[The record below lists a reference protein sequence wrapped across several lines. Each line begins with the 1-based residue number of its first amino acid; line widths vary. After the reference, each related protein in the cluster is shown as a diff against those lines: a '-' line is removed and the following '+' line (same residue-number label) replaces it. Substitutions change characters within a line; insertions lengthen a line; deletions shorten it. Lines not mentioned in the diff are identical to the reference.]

1 MRVKFGLGSLGGE
14 IGSWG
19 GDGGPSR
26 LPAHYDKEIINKR
39 VYEDGGFCRIKKTAT
54 FLRVSSL
61 NDGV

>member
-39 VYEDGGFCRIKKTAT
+39 VYEHGGFCRIKK
-54 FLRVSSL
+54 LQHS
-61 NDGV
+61 